1 MSTLL
6 VLLPTGPV
14 SGALEFTYIVSPDG
28 RSLATSGRGPATL
41 LPHTGGPGGEVV
53 GVVPAEALS
62 WHRIDWP
69 RGVAAG
75 TPRLRAALEGLL
87 EEQLLDD
94 PEALHFAVE
103 PGARAGAPAWV
114 AVCDRAW
121 IKSVLHILEAAGQ
134 APHRLVPEVAPG
146 SPPLLLAVQGPEQG
160 DADARPWLI
169 ARGTSGLVRLPL
181 EPNALEL
188 LPEFDEDTLLLAE
201 PAVSAQAEALLQ
213 RHAVLQPAG
222 QRWLQ
227 ASQSRWDLA
236 QFDLL
241 RSGRTRLLK
250 AVAAAFTLLRS
261 PAWRPARWAAVGVLL
276 AHLVGLNAWAWA
288 ERQALQARRGAI
300 QDTLTRNFPQVKVV
314 IDAPLQMA
322 REVAALR
329 QATGAPAPG
338 DLEALLGA
346 LAPFAGDRPASEIRY
361 DTQGLRLR
369 GLGWTATQLQA
380 ATPALQS
387 QGIRATLDGETLVL
401 RAEGTP

>member
-6 VLLPTGPV
+6 ILLPTGPV

-28 RSLATSGRGPATL
+28 RSLAESGRAPASLLPPTSGAGS
-41 LPHTGGPGGEVV
+41 EVV

-75 TPRLRAALEGLL
+75 TPRLRAAIEGLL

-94 PEALHFAVE
+94 TEALHFAVE

-114 AVCDRAW
+114 AVCDRVW
-121 IKSVLHILEAAGQ
+121 IKSVVHTLEAAGQ
-134 APHRLVPEVAPG
+134 APHRLVPEIAPG
-146 SPPLLLAVQGPEQG
+146 SPPLLLAVQRPAIEG
-160 DADARPWLI
+160 ADTSSWLI
-169 ARGTSGLVRLPL
+169 ARGANGLVRLPL
-181 EPNALEL
+181 AAHALEL
-188 LPEFDEDTLLLAE
+188 LPQLDEDTLLLAE

-227 ASQSRWDLA
+227 AAQSRWDLA

-241 RSGRTRLLK
+241 RSGRTRVLK
-250 AVAAAFTLLRS
+250 TVAAAFTLLRS
-261 PAWRPARWAAVGVLL
+261 PAWRPARWAALALL
-276 AHLVGLNAWAWA
+276 VAHLVGLNAWAWA
-288 ERQALQARRGAI
+288 ERQALEARRAAI

-314 IDAPLQMA
+314 IDAPVQMT

-329 QATGAPAPG
+329 QSTGAPAPG
-338 DLEALLGA
+338 DLETLLGA
-346 LAPFAGDRPASEIRY
+346 LAQFAGDQPATEIRY
-361 DTQGLRLR
+361 EPQGLRIR
-369 GLGWTATQLQA
+369 GLGWSAPQLQA
-380 ATPALQS
+380 ATPALRA